1 MLRILQQRQLEEI
14 TLQSKD
20 AAFLYVDSEDK
31 GIIQELAEYFTFFVP
46 GYKFMPQFR
55 NKLWDGKLR
64 LLNLRDQSI
73 YSGLYKHI
81 CAFAAERNI
90 QVKIL
95 PHDIFKTE
103 ANLPGAHGQIDM
115 SFIDEYVLPFPPR
128 DYQLAAVKYGLE
140 NRRGLLVSPTA
151 SGKSYIIYLMMRYFM
166 DMSYDMIAD
175 KVLLIVPTTSLVK
188 QMVGDFAKYSENDP
202 NFDVNECH
210 EIMAGLDKGHKTKK
224 IYVSTW
230 QSIYK
235 MQKGYFQQFGMVI
248 GDEAH
253 GFKAKS
259 LTSILTKCSNAN
271 YRYGLTGTLDGTQT
285 HKLVLEGLFGPHKNI
300 TTSKELID
308 RGDLANISIE
318 ILLLKHGDEACKLVS
333 KMKYQDEVDW
343 IVTSTRRNNFIKNL
357 AIDLKGNTLVLF
369 QYVEKH
375 GEPLFRSISDAVD
388 DKRKV
393 FYVSGKTPADTREE
407 IRAITETESNAI
419 LVCSYGTFSTG
430 INIVN
435 LHNIIFASP
444 SKSQIRVLQSIGRGL
459 RKSTLDTTIYDI
471 ADDLHWK
478 SNKNYTL
485 NHAAERVKIY
495 SKERFKFK
503 MHEVKLL

>member
-1 MLRILQQRQLEEI
+1 MEKLTVQ
-14 TLQSKD
+14 TKD
-20 AAFLYVDSEDK
+20 AAYMYVDCDDK
-31 GIIQELAEYFTFFVP
+31 GIIHELAEYFTFFVP

-73 YSGLYKHI
+73 YSGLYKHV
-81 CAFAAERNI
+81 CTFCAERNI
-90 QVKIL
+90 QIEIL

-103 ANLPGAHGQIDM
+103 AYLPGAHSNVDM
-115 SFIDEYVLPFPPR
+115 SFIDEFILPFPPR
-128 DYQLAAVKYGLE
+128 DYQLAAVKHGLE
-140 NRRGLLVSPTA
+140 NKRALMVSPTA
-151 SGKSYIIYLMMRYFM
+151 SGKSYIIYLMMRYYL
-166 DMSYDMIAD
+166 DSNYDHIAD

-188 QMVGDFAKYSENDP
+188 QMVGDFAKYSENDAMF
-202 NFDVNECH
+202 NAENMCH
-210 EIMAGLDKGHKTKK
+210 EIMAGKDKGHETKK

-235 MQKGYFQQFGMVI
+235 MQKGYFQKFGMVI

-285 HKLVLEGLFGPHKNI
+285 HKLVLEGLFGPHINI

-308 RGDLANISIE
+308 RGDLANISID
-318 ILLLKHGDEACKLVS
+318 ILLLKHKEEDCKEVC

-343 IVTSTRRNNFIKNL
+343 IVTSQKRNNFIRNL

-375 GEPLFRSISDAVD
+375 GEPLFRLIDEASDN
-388 DKRKV
+388 KRKV

-459 RKSTLDTTIYDI
+459 RKSTLDTKIYDI

-503 MHEVKLL
+503 MHEIKLL

>member
-1 MLRILQQRQLEEI
+1 MEKL
-14 TLQSKD
+14 TLQTKD
-20 AAFLYVDSEDK
+20 AAYMYVDSDDK
-31 GIIQELAEYFTFFVP
+31 GIIQEMAEYFTFFVP

-73 YSGLYKHI
+73 YSGLYKHV
-81 CAFAAERNI
+81 CAFCTERNI
-90 QVKIL
+90 QIEIL

-103 ANLPGAHGQIDM
+103 ANLPGAHQEVDM
-115 SFIDEYVLPFPPR
+115 TFLDDYILPFPPR
-128 DYQLAAVKYGLE
+128 DYQLAAVKHGLE
-140 NRRGLLVSPTA
+140 NKRALMVSPTA
-151 SGKSYIIYLMMRYFM
+151 SGKSYIIYLMMRFYL
-166 DMSYDMIAD
+166 DSSYDHIAD

-188 QMVGDFAKYSENDP
+188 QMVGDFAKYSENDAL
-202 NFDVNECH
+202 FDVNQCH

-235 MQKGYFQQFGMVI
+235 MQKGYFEQFGMVI

-259 LTSILTKCSNAN
+259 LTSILTKCVNAN

-285 HKLVLEGLFGPHKNI
+285 HKLVLEGLFGPHINI

-308 RGDLANISIE
+308 RGDLANISID
-318 ILLLKHGDEACKLVS
+318 ILLLKHKDEHCKEVS

-343 IVTSTRRNNFIKNL
+343 IVTSSRRNNFIKNL

-375 GEPLFRSISDAVD
+375 GEPLFRLINEASDD
-388 DKRKV
+388 TRKV

-407 IRAITETESNAI
+407 IRAITESESNAI

-459 RKSTLDTTIYDI
+459 RKSTLDTTVYDI

-485 NHAAERVKIY
+485 NHSAERVKIY

-503 MHEVKLL
+503 IHEVKLL

>member
-1 MLRILQQRQLEEI
+1 MESI
-14 TLQSKD
+14 TVKVKD
-20 AAFLYVDSEDK
+20 NSFLYVDCDDK

-55 NKLWDGKLR
+55 NKLWDGKVR

-73 YSGLYKHI
+73 YSGLFNHI
-81 CAFAAERNI
+81 KTFCRDRNLELI
-90 QVKIL
+90 SVLREPPSKY
-95 PHDIFKTE
+95 
-103 ANLPGAHGQIDM
+103 NLPGMDYPAPLDWI
-115 SFIDEYVLPFPPR
+115 SCAAPLNLPFEPR
-128 DYQLAAVKYGLE
+128 DYQLEAVEHGL
-140 NRRGLLVSPTA
+140 RQRTGLLVSPTA
-151 SGKSYIIYLMMRYFM
+151 SGKSLIIYLLMRYFLM
-166 DMSYDMIAD
+166 TNED
-175 KVLLIVPTTSLVK
+175 KCLIIVPTTSLVK
-188 QMVGDFAKYSENDP
+188 QMFTDFCKYSEYDERFFP
-202 NFDVNECH
+202 TEDCH
-210 EIMAGLDKGHKTKK
+210 EIMAGLDKGHETKRVY
-224 IYVSTW
+224 ISTW

-235 MQKGYFQQFGMVI
+235 MQKGYFEQFGMVV

-253 GFKAKS
+253 NFKAKS
-259 LTSILTKCSNAN
+259 LTSILTKCTEAR
-271 YRYGLTGTLDGTQT
+271 YRFGLTGTLDGTQT
-285 HKLVLEGLFGPHKNI
+285 HKLVLEGLFGPHKKI

-308 RGDLANISIE
+308 RGDLANIDID
-318 ILLLKHGDEACKLVS
+318 IVLLKHKDEHCKEVS

-343 IVTSTRRNNFIKNL
+343 LVTNDTRNKFIKNL
-357 AIDLKGNTLVLF
+357 ALDQKGNTLVLF

-375 GEPLFRSISDAVD
+375 GEPLFRMINAAAEGLWGVG
-388 DKRKV
+388 KRKV

-407 IRAITETESNAI
+407 IRAITEVENDAI

-459 RKSTLDTTIYDI
+459 RKSTLDTKIYDI

-485 NHAAERVKIY
+485 NHSGERVKIY

-503 MHEVKLL
+503 IHEVKLL

>member
-1 MLRILQQRQLEEI
+1 MEKLTVQ
-14 TLQSKD
+14 TKD
-20 AAFLYVDSEDK
+20 AAYMYVDCDDK
-31 GIIQELAEYFTFFVP
+31 GIIHELAEYFTFFVP

-73 YSGLYKHI
+73 YSGLYKHV
-81 CAFAAERNI
+81 CAFCAERNI
-90 QVKIL
+90 QIEIL

-103 ANLPGAHGQIDM
+103 AYLPGAHSNVDM
-115 SFIDEYVLPFPPR
+115 SFIDEFILPFPPR
-128 DYQLAAVKYGLE
+128 DYQLAAVKHGLE
-140 NRRGLLVSPTA
+140 NKRALMVSPTA
-151 SGKSYIIYLMMRYFM
+151 SGKSYIIYLMMRYYL
-166 DMSYDMIAD
+166 DSNYDHIAD

-188 QMVGDFAKYSENDP
+188 QMVGDFAKYSENDSM
-202 NFDVNECH
+202 FDAENMCH
-210 EIMAGLDKGHKTKK
+210 EIMAGKDKGHETKK

-235 MQKGYFQQFGMVI
+235 MQKGYFQKFGMVI

-285 HKLVLEGLFGPHKNI
+285 HKLVLEGLFGPHINI

-308 RGDLANISIE
+308 RGDLANISID
-318 ILLLKHGDEACKLVS
+318 ILLLKHKEEHCKEVS

-343 IVTSTRRNNFIKNL
+343 IVTSSRRNNFIKNL

-375 GEPLFRSISDAVD
+375 GEPLFRLIDEASD

-407 IRAITETESNAI
+407 IRAITESESNAI

-478 SNKNYTL
+478 ANKNYTL
-485 NHAAERVKIY
+485 NHSAERVKIY

-503 MHEVKLL
+503 IHEVKLL

>member
-1 MLRILQQRQLEEI
+1 M
-14 TLQSKD
+14 
-20 AAFLYVDSEDK
+20 
-31 GIIQELAEYFTFFVP
+31 
-46 GYKFMPQFR
+46 
-55 NKLWDGKLR
+55 
-64 LLNLRDQSI
+64 
-73 YSGLYKHI
+73 
-81 CAFAAERNI
+81 
-90 QVKIL
+90 
-95 PHDIFKTE
+95 
-103 ANLPGAHGQIDM
+103 
-115 SFIDEYVLPFPPR
+115 
-128 DYQLAAVKYGLE
+128 
-140 NRRGLLVSPTA
+140 VSPTA
-151 SGKSYIIYLMMRYFM
+151 SGKSYIIYLMMRYYL
-166 DMSYDMIAD
+166 DSNYDHIAD

-188 QMVGDFAKYSENDP
+188 QMVGDFAKYSENDAM
-202 NFDVNECH
+202 FDAEGMCH
-210 EIMAGLDKGHKTKK
+210 EIMAGKDKGHETKK

-308 RGDLANISIE
+308 RGDLANISID
-318 ILLLKHGDEACKLVS
+318 ILLLKHKEEHCKEVS

-343 IVTSTRRNNFIKNL
+343 IVTSSRRNNFIKNL

-375 GEPLFRSISDAVD
+375 GEPLFRLIDDASDD
-388 DKRKV
+388 TRKV

-407 IRAITETESNAI
+407 IRAITETEQNAI

-478 SNKNYTL
+478 NNKNYTL
-485 NHAAERVKIY
+485 NHSAERVKIY
-495 SKERFKFK
+495 SKERFKFNI
-503 MHEVKLL
+503 HEVKLL

>member
-1 MLRILQQRQLEEI
+1 MIEKLTVQ
-14 TLQSKD
+14 TKD
-20 AAFLYVDSEDK
+20 AAYMYVDCDDK
-31 GIIQELAEYFTFFVP
+31 GIIHELAEYFTFFVP

-73 YSGLYKHI
+73 YSGLYKHV
-81 CAFAAERNI
+81 CTFCAERNI
-90 QVKIL
+90 QIEIL
-95 PHDIFKTE
+95 PHDIFKSE
-103 ANLPGAHGQIDM
+103 ANLPGAHQEVDM
-115 SFIDEYVLPFPPR
+115 SFIDEFALPFPPR
-128 DYQLAAVKYGLE
+128 DYQLAAVKHGLE
-140 NRRGLLVSPTA
+140 NKRALMVSPTA
-151 SGKSYIIYLMMRYFM
+151 SGKSYIIYLMMRYYL
-166 DMSYDMIAD
+166 DSNYDHIAD

-188 QMVGDFAKYSENDP
+188 QMVGDFAKYSENDSM
-202 NFDVNECH
+202 FDAENMCH
-210 EIMAGLDKGHKTKK
+210 EIMAGKDKGHETKK

-235 MQKGYFQQFGMVI
+235 MQKGYFQKFGMVI

-308 RGDLANISIE
+308 RGDLANISID
-318 ILLLKHGDEACKLVS
+318 ILLLKHKEEHCKEVS

-343 IVTSTRRNNFIKNL
+343 IVTSSRRNNFIKNL

-375 GEPLFRSISDAVD
+375 GEPLFRLINEASDNT
-388 DKRKV
+388 RKV

-407 IRAITETESNAI
+407 IRGITETESNAI

-485 NHAAERVKIY
+485 NHSAERVKIY

-503 MHEVKLL
+503 IHEVKLL

>member
-1 MLRILQQRQLEEI
+1 MIAKLTVQ
-14 TLQSKD
+14 TKD
-20 AAFLYVDSEDK
+20 AAFIYVDCEDK

-64 LLNLRDQSI
+64 LLNLRDQSM
-73 YSGLYKHI
+73 YSGLYKHV
-81 CAFAAERNI
+81 CAFCAERNI
-90 QVKIL
+90 QVEIL
-95 PHDIFKTE
+95 PHDIFKSE
-103 ANLPGAHGQIDM
+103 GNLPGAHQEVDM
-115 SFIDEYVLPFPPR
+115 SFIDEFALPFPPR
-128 DYQLAAVKYGLE
+128 DYQLAAVKHGLE
-140 NRRGLLVSPTA
+140 NKRALMVSPTA
-151 SGKSYIIYLMMRYFM
+151 SGKSYIIYLMMRYYL
-166 DMSYDMIAD
+166 DSNYDHIAD

-188 QMVGDFAKYSENDP
+188 QMVGDFAKYSENDSM
-202 NFDVNECH
+202 FDAENMCH
-210 EIMAGLDKGHKTKK
+210 EIMAGKDKGHETKK

-235 MQKGYFQQFGMVI
+235 MQKGYFQKFGMVI

-308 RGDLANISIE
+308 RGDLANISID
-318 ILLLKHGDEACKLVS
+318 ILLLKHKEEHCKEVS
-333 KMKYQDEVDW
+333 KMNYQDEVDW
-343 IVTSTRRNNFIKNL
+343 IVTSSRRNNFIKNL

-375 GEPLFRSISDAVD
+375 GEPLFRLINEASDD
-388 DKRKV
+388 TRKV

-407 IRAITETESNAI
+407 IRGITETESNAI

-485 NHAAERVKIY
+485 NHSAERVKIY

-503 MHEVKLL
+503 IHEVKLL

>member
-1 MLRILQQRQLEEI
+1 MPICDIKVEV
-14 TLQSKD
+14 KD
-20 AAFLYVDSEDK
+20 NAFIYVDCDDK

-55 NKLWDGKLR
+55 NKMWDGKIR

-73 YSGLYKHI
+73 YAGLFGYIETFCKD
-81 CAFAAERNI
+81 RNI
-90 QVKIL
+90 KVDVWTNKETL
-95 PHDIFKTE
+95 KYNH
-103 ANLPGAHGQIDM
+103 PGFVYNDDM
-115 SFIDEYVLPFPPR
+115 SWFETLPIPHILR
-128 DYQLAAVKYGLE
+128 DYQLEAIQHGI
-140 NRRGLLVSPTA
+140 RTRSGLLVSPTA
-151 SGKSYIIYLMMRYFM
+151 SGKSLIIYLLMRYFL
-166 DMSYDMIAD
+166 AREED
-175 KVLLIVPTTSLVK
+175 KVLLIVPTTSLVR
-188 QMVGDFAKYSENDP
+188 QMYTDFCKYADNDDSFFVTD
-202 NFDVNECH
+202 NCH
-210 EIMAGLDKGHKTKK
+210 EIMAGLDKGHKTKRVY
-224 IYVSTW
+224 ISTW

-253 GFKAKS
+253 NFKAKS
-259 LTSILTKCSNAN
+259 LTSILTKCTEAR
-271 YRYGLTGTLDGTQT
+271 YRFGFTGTLDGTQT

-308 RGDLANISIE
+308 RGDLANISID
-318 ILLLKHGDEACKLVS
+318 ILLLKHKEEACKLVNG
-333 KMKYQDEVDW
+333 MKYQEEVDY
-343 IVTSTRRNNFIKNL
+343 IVTNDARNKFIKNL
-357 AIDLKGNTLVLF
+357 AIDQKGNTLVLF

-375 GEPLFRSISDAVD
+375 GEPLFRIIDEAA
-388 DKRKV
+388 KGLWNMGERKV

-407 IRAITETESNAI
+407 IRAITETENDAI

-430 INIVN
+430 VNIVN

-459 RKSTLDTTIYDI
+459 RKSDLDTKIYDI

-485 NHAAERVKIY
+485 NHSAERVKIY
-495 SKERFKFK
+495 AKEKFKFK
-503 MHEVKLL
+503 IHEVKLL

>member
-1 MLRILQQRQLEEI
+1 MEKLTVQ
-14 TLQSKD
+14 TKD
-20 AAFLYVDSEDK
+20 AAYMYVDCDDK
-31 GIIQELAEYFTFFVP
+31 GIIHELAEYFTFFVP

-73 YSGLYKHI
+73 YSGLYKHV
-81 CAFAAERNI
+81 CAFCAERNI
-90 QVKIL
+90 QIEIL
-95 PHDIFKTE
+95 PHDIFKSE
-103 ANLPGAHGQIDM
+103 GNLPGAHSNVDM
-115 SFIDEYVLPFPPR
+115 SFIDEFILPFPPR
-128 DYQLAAVKYGLE
+128 DYQLAAVKHGLE
-140 NRRGLLVSPTA
+140 NKRALMVSPTA
-151 SGKSYIIYLMMRYFM
+151 SGKSYIIYLMMRYYL
-166 DMSYDMIAD
+166 DSNYDHIAD

-188 QMVGDFAKYSENDP
+188 QMVGDFAKYSENDSM
-202 NFDVNECH
+202 FDAENMCH
-210 EIMAGLDKGHKTKK
+210 EIMAGKDKGHETKK

-235 MQKGYFQQFGMVI
+235 MQKGYFQKFGMVI

-285 HKLVLEGLFGPHKNI
+285 HKLVLEGLFGPHINI

-308 RGDLANISIE
+308 RGDLANISID
-318 ILLLKHGDEACKLVS
+318 ILLLKHKEEHCKEVS

-343 IVTSTRRNNFIKNL
+343 IVTSSRRNNFIKNL

-375 GEPLFRSISDAVD
+375 GEPLFRLIDEASD

-407 IRAITETESNAI
+407 IRAITESESNAI

-478 SNKNYTL
+478 ANKNYTL
-485 NHAAERVKIY
+485 NHSAERVKIY

-503 MHEVKLL
+503 IHEVKLL